1 MRVKS
6 LPSLFLCLLPLA
18 FVACGGGSSS
28 KSAAQQTPLAT
39 KLEYTAPSGTGWR
52 LLKDPASTPTHL
64 VLNLVGPSGE
74 MGRGVGF
81 NLRTD
86 GRIRFAKL
94 GAGGGYVRDT
104 GIFQLRN
111 SDLMPDAYDDVLLIG
126 GTQEEGRLLSVG
138 IFQKDRRQ
146 PPQALG
152 VPLCSLAV
160 EFDAAKVQE
169 AKLTPGSEVTLLV
182 SKAKMIP
189 ADIGQMPANPDY
201 FGADYSSV
209 IAKSRLLPIQI
220 AVGKLVLR

>member
-1 MRVKS
+1 MRLKS
-6 LPSLFLCLLPLA
+6 LPSLLSCLLPLA

-28 KSAAQQTPLAT
+28 SPAAQQAALAT
-39 KLEYTAPSGTGWR
+39 RLEYTAPSGSGWR
-52 LLKDPASTPTHL
+52 LLQDPSSTPTHL

-74 MGRGVGF
+74 SGRGVGF
-81 NLRTD
+81 NLRSD
-86 GRIRFAKL
+86 GRVRFAKL
-94 GAGGGYVRDT
+94 GAGGGFVRDS

-126 GTQEEGRLLSVG
+126 GTQENGRLLTVG

-146 PPQALG
+146 PAQGLG

-169 AKLTPGSEVTLLV
+169 AKLTPGSEVTLMV
-182 SKAKMIP
+182 SKARMIP
-189 ADIGQMPANPDY
+189 ADIGQLPANPDY